1 MEETSVSYSWQGPDK
16 IDKERKVDWYWAVIL
31 IAIAGAVL
39 SFMFNNFLL
48 GVFVILAT
56 TLIFFFSSQKPK
68 MREYKLDEQGLH
80 INNHLTPYTSIKGFW
95 LEETKD
101 HNKLF
106 LETNDTITPI
116 ISIFYPD
123 VETGDNI
130 YEILIEKVEQKPM
143 VEPLSQQIFEKLGF

>member
-1 MEETSVSYSWQGPDK
+1 MEETITTITWQAPDK
-16 IDKERKVDWYWAVIL
+16 IEKDRKVDWYWAVIL

-39 SFMFNNFLL
+39 SFMFGNFLL

-56 TLIFFFSSQKPK
+56 ILIFFFASQKPQTRK
-68 MREYKLDEQGLH
+68 HSIDEKGVH
-80 INNHLTPYTSIKGFW
+80 INTHIIPYEKIKGFW

-106 LETNDTITPI
+106 LETDDALTPI
-116 ISIFYPD
+116 ISILYTD
-123 VETGDNI
+123 LETGDQI
-130 YEILIEKVEQKPM
+130 YEILIEKIEQKPM